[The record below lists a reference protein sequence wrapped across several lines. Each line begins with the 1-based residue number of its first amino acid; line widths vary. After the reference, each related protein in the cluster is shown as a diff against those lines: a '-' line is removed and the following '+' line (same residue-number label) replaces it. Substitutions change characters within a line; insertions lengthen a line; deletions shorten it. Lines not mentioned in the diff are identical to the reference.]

1 MAHVQFDKLDFGQK
15 VLAAPMLPL
24 MEGLCASVCTAMN
37 KVLLVT
43 IMAQQAPGFDE
54 EELGRQLEG
63 YGKREMKKALG
74 LLGSLVPD

>member
-1 MAHVQFDKLDFGQK
+1 
-15 VLAAPMLPL
+15 MLPL